1 MTSVVHSA
9 EGLPVPTPSDI
20 GLAPTRRLSVSP
32 ELAAARKSTVVT
44 NLLRHNLTSPE
55 KRTLKRLLALRSS
68 ELVTAEKA
76 SRIEQILR
84 ADRGLAGAL
93 FGPHWTELVA
103 RLVAPE
109 HAAQT
114 PATVVGDYLREIGA
128 TEHSTVSPQKVK
140 SALRE
145 MNELLQAP
153 GGLPTAE
160 LPTGPEDLVRLVA
173 DFRIEKRD
181 GGLQLVGRVRTAEV
195 TETEILRATKTVLA
209 KRGFGEVDV
218 RVEPLLP
225 PARELRPSR

>member
-1 MTSVVHSA
+1 MTSVVHSQ
-9 EGLPVPTPSDI
+9 EGLPVPAAILAEAP
-20 GLAPTRRLSVSP
+20 APTGRASAAS
-32 ELAAARKSTVVT
+32 ELAAATKKSTVVT

-55 KRTLKRLLALRSS
+55 KRTLKRLLALRNS
-68 ELVTAEKA
+68 ELIPAEKS

-84 ADRGLAGAL
+84 ADRGLQGAL
-93 FGPHWTELVA
+93 AGSHWTELVA
-103 RLVAPE
+103 RLLSPE
-109 HAAQT
+109 LTAQT
-114 PATVVGDYLREIGA
+114 PATVVGDFLREIGA

-153 GGLPTAE
+153 GGLPLTAG
-160 LPTGPEDLVRLVA
+160 PGPEDLVRLVA

-195 TETEILRATKTVLA
+195 TVTEFLKATKTVLA

-218 RVEPLLP
+218 RVEPLVA
-225 PARELRPSR
+225 PARDARR